1 MRDGP
6 EATPIR
12 RRVLGP
18 AERNRL
24 MADLTGLVTC
34 EPTVVFAY
42 LFGSFL
48 DDRPFADADLAV
60 FLAPD
65 RCRPAEFLDVQLDL
79 TARLERALRMPV
91 DVVILNTAPLGL
103 RVVALRGRLIC
114 SRDEAARAAFL
125 EDTSRQ
131 AMDTAYLRRL
141 SLGTLLPSP
150 DREGPRGE

>member
-1 MRDGP
+1 MREGP

-12 RRVLGP
+12 RRVLGL
-18 AERNRL
+18 AERDHL
-24 MADLTGLVTC
+24 AADLSALLAGESAVM
-34 EPTVVFAY
+34 FAY
-42 LFGSFL
+42 LFGSFIE
-48 DDRPFADADLAV
+48 DRPFADADVAV

-65 RCRPAEFLDVQLDL
+65 RCGPAEFLDVQLDL